1 MCSRTAFR
9 RLTLTGLLC
18 VVALLAATCLS
29 VEPSGAGPSA
39 AADTLAP
46 PSDEGTLIGSSAK
59 GGSPALAALEAKM
72 GRTTSAHR
80 VFNPGFR
87 SDVLADSQVVDDKA
101 KGRTTVYS
109 VKMPWAEVAAG
120 ERDAAVT
127 QLAQS
132 LKADGRRFF
141 LTFHHEAEE
150 DGDPAMFRDAFA
162 RFGRTV
168 KAVGASNVSV
178 THILMEW
185 TFNRKSGRNPAD
197 WMPPADS
204 FDVLALDVYI
214 DPQKVDRTF
223 AQATA
228 AGMAEAQRLG
238 KQFAVA
244 EWGVVAKAG
253 DVNARARTVAE
264 GLAHAKANNFAFVC
278 WFHSSIGVNAPP
290 EGWYL
295 DALNDAATVA
305 AYGQG
310 M

>member
-1 MCSRTAFR
+1 MAARTPTLRFATALILMMAVLTTASCAQLLDSR
-9 RLTLTGLLC
+9 
-18 VVALLAATCLS
+18 
-29 VEPSGAGPSA
+29 
-39 AADTLAP
+39 
-46 PSDEGTLIGSSAK
+46 SDTLIGSSAK
-59 GGSPALAALEAKM
+59 GGSAALAALEAKM

-87 SDVLADSQVVDDKA
+87 SDVLADSQVMDDQA
-101 KGRTTVYS
+101 RGRTTVYS
-109 VKMPWAEVAAG
+109 VKLPWAQVAAG
-120 ERDAAVT
+120 THDAAIT
-127 QLAQS
+127 RLAQS
-132 LKADGRRFF
+132 LKADGRKIF
-141 LTFHHEAEE
+141 LAFHHEAEG
-150 DGDPAMFRDAFA
+150 DGDPALFRSAFA

-168 KAVGASNVSV
+168 KAVGAANLSV

-185 TFNRKSGRNPAD
+185 TFNPRSGRNPAD

-214 DPQKVDRTF
+214 DPQKTDRTF

-228 AGMAEAQRLG
+228 AGMAQAQHLG

-253 DVNARARTVAE
+253 DPGARARTIAA
-264 GLAHAKANNFAFVC
+264 GLAHAKANKFAFVC

-295 DALNDAATVA
+295 DALNDTAAVA
-305 AYGQG
+305 AFAAG